1 MIVKVPP
8 KDLHIIWNEVEP
20 EIKKALD
27 DCYTAQDILDGLIQ
41 KRFQLFI
48 SWEDKVESAV
58 ITEIAQYPRK
68 RILRYFLAGGKNLDN
83 WLEPIQKEI
92 EHSVSS
98 GNFIGMAK
106 FSKNIRKKLFCEID
120 ELIKKN
126 VDG

>member
-8 KDLHIIWNEVEP
+8 EDLHIIWNEVEP
-20 EIKKALD
+20 QIKKALD

-68 RILRYFLAGGKNLDN
+68 RILRYFLLSLSVIAKPTIPAPIIVTLNLR
-83 WLEPIQKEI
+83 L
-92 EHSVSS
+92 
-98 GNFIGMAK
+98 NF
-106 FSKNIRKKLFCEID
+106 
-120 ELIKKN
+120 
-126 VDG
+126 V